1 MQWLAAVAAG
11 ALAAFAAGRLVAA
24 SGDKQLQ
31 LLWDDWPA
39 WSATLLLIL
48 QPLQQLVRAEQA
60 PDASTCTC
68 TVLLT
73 LKPCHDASHDDEL
86 KAL

>member
-31 LLWDDWPA
+31 ALWDDWPA

-48 QPLQQLVRAEQA
+48 QPLQQLVSAGRM
-60 PDASTCTC
+60 
-68 TVLLT
+68 
-73 LKPCHDASHDDEL
+73 PCVHMLA
-86 KAL
+86 ALA